1 MATGESR
8 PTTSTRSIRLR
19 HGSSKS
25 GRTVATAPEELERQR
40 SALGFSQIGK
50 ANGMPIYWSTEK
62 ANASQS
68 IDRMVKPNLAL
79 PTYQFLLPALASDAS
94 LRGKFNENGTTDY
107 SFWIA
112 GRGRDTNHLI
122 TDSQEAEI
130 TASQEAEA
138 FKLAESGVKY
148 EDIARK
154 LGVPAVGVYY
164 ALKRGPKRKKGSK
177 KPRTSTLCTF
187 DKKGNL
193 IAGKGDSLETTVR
206 VSRGSDDGPLLFLV
220 LRDSYSRIGGARC
233 VVAACNGR
241 QFTPDTMA
249 RVMVGVPQEAT
260 LKQMRTKSASAPS
273 RAT

>member
-1 MATGESR
+1 MVVRESR
-8 PTTSTRSIRLR
+8 PTTSTRRIRSV

-25 GRTVATAPEELERQR
+25 ERVVATAPEELERQR
-40 SALGFSQIGK
+40 NSLGFSQVGR

-68 IDRMVKPNLAL
+68 IDRMVKPKLAL
-79 PTYQFLLPALASDAS
+79 AKYQFLLPALASDAS

-122 TDSQEAEI
+122 SDSQEAEI

-138 FKLAESGVKY
+138 CKLAESGMKY

-154 LGVPAVGVYY
+154 LGIPAVGVYY

-193 IAGKGDSLETTVR
+193 IVGKGDSLETTVR
-206 VSRGSDDGPLLFLV
+206 VSTGSDDGPLLFLV
-220 LRDSYSRIGGARC
+220 LRDSYSRIGGARF

-249 RVMVGVPQEAT
+249 RVMVGVPQE
-260 LKQMRTKSASAPS
+260 SPS
-273 RAT
+273 